1 MAGKLR
7 AGVVGSGII
16 GKSHVRGYA
25 GMRDDVDLVA
35 IADLDQDEAK
45 RVAAEHNIPN
55 VFSDYR
61 DLVARD
67 DLDTVDV
74 CLPNFLHAP
83 VTIAAL
89 EAGKHVFCEK
99 PMAGVGAEAQTMYDV
114 AQTAGKQLHVQ
125 MGTVFS
131 KETRTAKYLIDE
143 GALGRVYYAK
153 ASNGRRRGRVFVDGY
168 ATPHFVQKER
178 AGGGSMLDMAVY
190 SMARLVYLLGNLDLK
205 SVSGAT
211 YQEMDMDPKRREESG
226 FDVEE
231 FGHGFVRFAGDVTM
245 YVEDAWSAFGEFE
258 GDKLLGSEG
267 GVSLRPFKYYTDVHG
282 MDADVSLN
290 IDSYESRM
298 RALGYMGRGY
308 GGSQEHFVYS
318 VLGRVESIDT
328 GALGLKVAQITQAL
342 YDSAESGQEVRL

>member
-7 AGVVGSGII
+7 AGVVGTGII

-25 GMRDDVDLVA
+25 GMRDDVELVA

-45 RVAAEHNIPN
+45 RVAAEYDIPN

-61 DLVARD
+61 DLVAMD

-74 CLPNFLHAP
+74 CLPNFLHMP
-83 VTIAAL
+83 VSVAAL

-99 PMAGVGAEAQTMYDV
+99 PMAGVGAEAQTMHDV
-114 AQTAGKQLHVQ
+114 AQQAGKQLHVQ

-190 SMARLVYLLGNLDLK
+190 SMARLVYLLGNPSVK
-205 SVSGAT
+205 GVSGAT

-231 FGHGFVRFAGDVTM
+231 FGHGFVRFDGDVTM
-245 YVEDAWSAFGEFE
+245 YVEDAWSAFGEFH
-258 GDKLLGSEG
+258 GDTLMGSKG

-290 IDSYESRM
+290 IDSYENRM
-298 RALGYMGRGY
+298 RSLGYMGRGY

-318 VLGRVESIDT
+318 VLGRVETIDT
-328 GALGLKVAQITQAL
+328 GAIGLKVAQITQAL
-342 YDSAESGQEVRL
+342 YDSAESGQEVLL

>member
-1 MAGKLR
+1 
-7 AGVVGSGII
+7 
-16 GKSHVRGYA
+16 
-25 GMRDDVDLVA
+25 MRDDVELVA
-35 IADLDQDEAK
+35 IADLDQDEAN
-45 RVAAEHNIPN
+45 RVAAQYDIPH

-61 DLVARD
+61 DLLALEE
-67 DLDTVDV
+67 LDTVDV
-74 CLPNFLHAP
+74 CLPNFLHMP
-83 VTIAAL
+83 VTVAAL

-99 PMAGVGAEAQTMYDV
+99 PMARTGAEAQTMYD
-114 AQTAGKQLHVQ
+114 AGQKSGKQLHVQ

-131 KETRTAKYLIDE
+131 KESRTAKYLIDE

-190 SMARLVYLLGNLDLK
+190 SMARLVYLLGNPALEA
-205 SVSGAT
+205 VSGAT

-231 FGHGFVRFAGDVTM
+231 FGHGFVRFEGDVTM
-245 YVEDAWSAFGEFE
+245 YVEDAWAAFGEFH

-267 GVSLRPFKYYTDVHG
+267 GLSLRPFKYYTDVHG
-282 MDADVSLN
+282 MDADVTLN
-290 IDSYESRM
+290 IDSYENRM
-298 RALGYMGRGY
+298 RSLGYMGRGY

-328 GALGLKVAQITQAL
+328 AALGLKVAQITQAL
-342 YDSAESGQEVRL
+342 YDSAESGHEVRF

>member
-89 EAGKHVFCEK
+89 
-99 PMAGVGAEAQTMYDV
+99 
-114 AQTAGKQLHVQ
+114 
-125 MGTVFS
+125 
-131 KETRTAKYLIDE
+131 
-143 GALGRVYYAK
+143 
-153 ASNGRRRGRVFVDGY
+153 
-168 ATPHFVQKER
+168 
-178 AGGGSMLDMAVY
+178 
-190 SMARLVYLLGNLDLK
+190 
-205 SVSGAT
+205 
-211 YQEMDMDPKRREESG
+211 
-226 FDVEE
+226 
-231 FGHGFVRFAGDVTM
+231 
-245 YVEDAWSAFGEFE
+245 
-258 GDKLLGSEG
+258 
-267 GVSLRPFKYYTDVHG
+267 
-282 MDADVSLN
+282 
-290 IDSYESRM
+290 
-298 RALGYMGRGY
+298 
-308 GGSQEHFVYS
+308 
-318 VLGRVESIDT
+318 
-328 GALGLKVAQITQAL
+328 
-342 YDSAESGQEVRL
+342 

>member
-7 AGVVGSGII
+7 AGVIGSGII
-16 GKSHVRGYA
+16 GKSHVRGYSE
-25 GMRDDVDLVA
+25 MRDDVELVA
-35 IADLDQDEAK
+35 IADLDQDEAN
-45 RVAAEHNIPN
+45 RVAAQYDIPH

-61 DLVARD
+61 DLLALEE
-67 DLDTVDV
+67 LDTVDV
-74 CLPNFLHAP
+74 CLPNFLHMP
-83 VTIAAL
+83 VTVAAL

-99 PMAGVGAEAQTMYDV
+99 PMARTGAEAQTMYD
-114 AQTAGKQLHVQ
+114 AGQKSGKQLHVQ

-131 KETRTAKYLIDE
+131 KESRTAKYLIDE

-190 SMARLVYLLGNLDLK
+190 SMARLVYLLGNPALEA
-205 SVSGAT
+205 VSGAT

-231 FGHGFVRFAGDVTM
+231 FGHGFVRFEGDVTM
-245 YVEDAWSAFGEFE
+245 YVEDAWAAFGEFH

-267 GVSLRPFKYYTDVHG
+267 GLSLRPFKYYTDVHG
-282 MDADVSLN
+282 MDADVTLN
-290 IDSYESRM
+290 IDSYENRM
-298 RALGYMGRGY
+298 RSLGYMGRGY

-328 GALGLKVAQITQAL
+328 AALGLKVAQITQAL
-342 YDSAESGQEVRL
+342 YDSAESGHEVRF